1 MRKIKFLRSKGLPL
15 REEAGS
21 IMRPECHDVR
31 PTPTSA
37 SLPSVLPLSLLS
49 PISTTSVTSSQP
61 PANYKPTPVF
71 HHINPCINLDP
82 KFGQLLDCPPGI
94 YDEIMCDGLR
104 TDWPLIKPESTPLSV
119 MTKFGGVNELV
130 RTDKVPRSLF
140 YCFML
145 HEAP

>member
-1 MRKIKFLRSKGLPL
+1 MRKIKFLRSKGPPL
-15 REEAGS
+15 DSPLERRQALLCALNA
-21 IMRPECHDVR
+21 MMCAP
-31 PTPTSA
+31 PQLQPP

-49 PISTTSVTSSQP
+49 PISATSVTSSQP
-61 PANYKPTPVF
+61 PANYKPTPAC

-119 MTKFGGVNELV
+119 MTKFAGVNELV
-130 RTDKVPRSLF
+130 KTDKVPRSLF
-140 YCFML
+140 Y
-145 HEAP
+145 